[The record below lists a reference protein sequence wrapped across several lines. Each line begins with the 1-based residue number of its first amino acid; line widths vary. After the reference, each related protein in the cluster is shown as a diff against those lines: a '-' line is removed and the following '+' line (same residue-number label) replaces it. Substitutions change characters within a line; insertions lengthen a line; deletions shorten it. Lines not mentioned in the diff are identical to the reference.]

1 MALGTVAAVAQQA
14 APTAPSKPQG
24 VAIETTAVPELSL
37 KPGSPVKLEAL
48 ASAKWVQ
55 GEAPKEFEAG
65 KVYMFECWA
74 TWCGPCIAAIPHVN
88 ELHKKYHEKGLRVFG
103 INVWEDG
110 FDKVADFVKKKGDGM
125 SYPVAYTGRGSD
137 FEKQWLSA
145 AGVKGIPH
153 AFIVRDG
160 KLVLKTHP
168 SQLTDSVI
176 ESLLAG
182 EEEAKKA
189 VEQIN
194 AETSSRE
201 TTLTIMRD
209 FRQAAAKGD
218 QSAMEAAVAE
228 LEKLDAKSPYLPSLR
243 FELLTVRK
251 DWEGATKMLKEMPAG
266 PGRQMTLAM
275 TANKISMQQSE
286 DYPQPFLAAF
296 AGTYAEQIAASQR
309 VNPMEYMTLATL
321 QWKAGDKEQA
331 VASGKKA
338 ATSAKENA
346 AAGSYPSAPFEN
358 YAKSLEDGKLPT
370 MQEFST
376 WVREAM
382 NAAKDKDGAKVPAA
396 KIQPASP

>member
-1 MALGTVAAVAQQA
+1 MALGTAAAVAQQA

-24 VAIETTAVPELSL
+24 VAVESPSAATPSL
-37 KPGSPVKLEAL
+37 NPGSPVKLGAL

-55 GEAPKEFEAG
+55 GEAPKEFETG

-88 ELHKKYHEKGLRVFG
+88 DLHKKYHDKGLRVFG

-137 FEKQWLSA
+137 FEKQWLNA

-153 AFIVRDG
+153 AFVVRDG

-176 ESLLAG
+176 EALLAG
-182 EEEAKKA
+182 EEESQKA
-189 VEQIN
+189 IEQIN
-194 AETSSRE
+194 TAASSRE
-201 TTLTIMRD
+201 KTLTVIRD

-218 QSAMEAAVAE
+218 AAAMEAAIAE
-228 LEKLDAKSPYLPSLR
+228 MEKLDAKSPYLPSLR
-243 FELLTVRK
+243 FELLTARK
-251 DWEGATKMLKEMPAG
+251 DWDGATKMLKEMPAG

-275 TANKISMQQSE
+275 TANKIGMQKAD
-286 DYPQPFLAAF
+286 DYPQSFIAAF
-296 AGTYAEQIAASQR
+296 AETYARQIAGSQR

-321 QWKAGDKEQA
+321 QWKAGDKEKA
-331 VASGKKA
+331 VATGRKA

-346 AAGSYPSAPFEN
+346 TAGSYPSTPFEN
-358 YAKSLEDGKLPT
+358 YAKSLEKGTLPT
-370 MQEFST
+370 MLEFST

-382 NAAKDKDGAKVPAA
+382 NADKDKEGAKAPAA
-396 KIQPASP
+396 KTQPASP